1 MRQFMRFLHLS
12 HKSQSFH
19 FLYTHS
25 VDLDESFGKNIDLY
39 TEYIDAYSYE
49 PDM

>member
-1 MRQFMRFLHLS
+1 MRCLYLS

-25 VDLDESFGKNIDLY
+25 VDVDESFGKNLGLY
-39 TEYIDAYSYE
+39 TEYIDAYS
-49 PDM
+49 